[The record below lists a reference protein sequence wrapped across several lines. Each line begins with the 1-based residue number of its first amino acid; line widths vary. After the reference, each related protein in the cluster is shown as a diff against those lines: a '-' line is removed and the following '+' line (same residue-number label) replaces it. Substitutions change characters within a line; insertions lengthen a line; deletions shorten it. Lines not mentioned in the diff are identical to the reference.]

1 MAVLA
6 AEIQQRVKQ
15 ALAVVSRC
23 ALVRAAYVFGSQVEG
38 TATEWSDI
46 DIAVFI
52 ENGNEWDLVKRV
64 KTAVAVMKEAG
75 DDIEIHFFPAES
87 LVNPDPASFAAF
99 IMQNGVRVDE

>member
-1 MAVLA
+1 LA
-6 AEIQQRVKQ
+6 
-15 ALAVVSRC
+15 
-23 ALVRAAYVFGSQVEG
+23 
-38 TATEWSDI
+38 
-46 DIAVFI
+46 
-52 ENGNEWDLVKRV
+52 KRV